1 MLPSTPDDD
10 TFVFL
15 ALSHIRLK
23 VRLVAVNIGV
33 GFMATVRVS
42 MLLLT
47 ELDILKSH

>member
-15 ALSHIRLK
+15 VLSHVRLK
-23 VRLVAVNIGV
+23 GRLVVVNIGV

-47 ELDILKSH
+47 ELDILESH